1 MIYTFYQNTCSIRVN
16 NDSFY
21 QNFCWTAQVL
31 EQVVSFD
38 GGIAHVFKALE
49 RCLISH
55 YEEWYEGLLSYT
67 NIFSIRTNLF
77 RKYLKRIVEN
87 SKSTFFQLRNSTAKP
102 FDCRRKT
109 TECFLVQ
116 LWLFLSL
123 FVF

>member
-67 NIFSIRTNLF
+67 NIFSICTNLF
-77 RKYLKRIVEN
+77 RKYLKA
-87 SKSTFFQLRNSTAKP
+87 KGFTAKP
-102 FDCRRKT
+102 FDSRRKT